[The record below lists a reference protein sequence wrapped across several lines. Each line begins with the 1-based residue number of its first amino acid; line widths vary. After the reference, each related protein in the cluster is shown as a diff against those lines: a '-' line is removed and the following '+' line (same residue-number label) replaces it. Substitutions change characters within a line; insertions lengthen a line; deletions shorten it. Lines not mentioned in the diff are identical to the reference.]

1 MENFMWEICLTV
13 KNQNCCDFIFSS
25 IKKQLDGICLATKN
39 FENQNYQIC
48 IACEEYDKSRSK
60 VFLTQIIA
68 DCICIFYKGE
78 FLDSKLMLPVKNG
91 IYVKALKKALLNFD
105 KETDIYIISKALDL
119 ENSLNLDGFYYF
131 NLRSLREKWEEL
143 SSIANDNGYFLIS
156 PENFVDLL
164 KFLVDNLEI
173 THDTVNVYCDEG
185 GFKIS
190 DELDKD
196 IAVNKDEDLLSTL
209 IGLSPKRINFYG
221 DINTEKYL
229 LISQVFQT
237 RINCM

>member
-1 MENFMWEICLTV
+1 M
-13 KNQNCCDFIFSS
+13 
-25 IKKQLDGICLATKN
+25 
-39 FENQNYQIC
+39 
-48 IACEEYDKSRSK
+48 
-60 VFLTQIIA
+60 
-68 DCICIFYKGE
+68 
-78 FLDSKLMLPVKNG
+78 
-91 IYVKALKKALLNFD
+91 
-105 KETDIYIISKALDL
+105 

-173 THDTVNVYCDEG
+173 THDTVNVYCDEC